1 MLPKRRNPTHPGE
14 VLLEE
19 FLKPLNISVSKFVK
33 DLGEKWNERRLESNI
48 KGEEG
53 ISNETAHKFADLL
66 RTTPEFWIHL
76 QRIFDEGKKK

>member
-14 VLLEE
+14 VLAEE
-19 FLKPLNISVSKFVK
+19 FLKPLNISVAKFVK
-33 DLGEKWNERRLESNI
+33 DLGDKWNERRLESVIN
-48 KGEEG
+48 GEEG
-53 ISNETAHKFADLL
+53 ISTETARKFADLL